1 MQKIS
6 ITAEFHSYWHI
17 GTGRGSGQNLDALV
31 EKDESGLPYV
41 SGKTIKGLIRDAA
54 YKLDSWQGTTMVDL
68 LFGRRNDDSEQSKDE
83 TEAGLLR
90 FSNLELQ
97 EKAFL
102 QQPSQKQLVGNLFQ
116 VVTSTAIDKQS
127 GSATEG
133 SLRTMEVVIPVT
145 LVGDIQVLNPIGNGE
160 HQQAQRNVEDVVGYL
175 EKLLSLVTHI
185 GANKNR
191 GFGRVSLTVNAQI
204 Q

>member
-6 ITAEFHSYWHI
+6 ITAEFQSYWHI